1 MTITKANLTSRVYAS
16 IPELTKV
23 QAREAVATILKIL
36 KANLENGDDVLLSG
50 FGKFNVKDKPARK
63 VKNPRTGESMVL
75 EARRVVTFKPCR
87 KLRQKVNGK

>member
-1 MTITKANLTSRVYAS
+1 MTITKANLTSRVHAS

-63 VKNPRTGESMVL
+63 LKNPRTGESMVL

>member
-1 MTITKANLTSRVYAS
+1 MALTKAKITNRVHVS
-16 IPELTKV
+16 IPEFTKP